1 MISVAARRE
10 AGPIPGTRAAT
21 LTLLGGRPCLDF
33 ANTAHGRGTE
43 SHTDHLVDYSALV
56 AWSRHAGILDG
67 SHAETLLA
75 RAERHPRAAKA
86 MRERAVALREA
97 IHRYFEALAHGRRPG
112 SRDLAGINA
121 ALATALPHAR
131 VAPAKSGFQW
141 AWDESESALD
151 RVLWPIVRSAADLLT
166 AGDLSRVKQCAGSE
180 CGWLFLDLS
189 KNGSR
194 RWCEME
200 VCGSR
205 AKARAYYARQKTAA
219 GES

>member
-1 MISVAARRE
+1 MTSAIAHRDAD
-10 AGPIPGTRAAT
+10 PLPGTRAAT

-56 AWSRHAGILDG
+56 AWSRHAGILDDG
-67 SHAETLLA
+67 HAETLLA
-75 RAERHPRAAKA
+75 RAGRHPRAAKQT
-86 MRERAVALREA
+86 RDRAVALREA
-97 IHRYFEALAHGRRPG
+97 IHRYFGALAHGRRPDA
-112 SRDLAGINA
+112 RDLAGINE

-131 VAPAKSGFQW
+131 VAPSKAGFQW
-141 AWDESESALD
+141 AWDESEPALD

-166 AGDLSRVKQCAGSE
+166 AGELSRVKQCAGSE
-180 CGWLFLDLS
+180 CGWLFLDRS

-205 AKARAYYARQKTAA
+205 AKARAYYARQKAA